1 MRLQTSVKSENLHKK
16 ADGGCLMRVST
27 IQRDESNAQG
37 NQALF
42 AMVFLRRV
50 WNFCQ
55 IRIIAIKIYSAG
67 ACGGEK
73 FSAAASW

>member
-37 NQALF
+37 NEALF
-42 AMVFLRRV
+42 AMGGVSASCLEFLS
-50 WNFCQ
+50 NKDHCN
-55 IRIIAIKIYSAG
+55 
-67 ACGGEK
+67 
-73 FSAAASW
+73 

>member
-1 MRLQTSVKSENLHKK
+1 
-16 ADGGCLMRVST
+16 MRVST

-37 NQALF
+37 NEALF
-42 AMVFLRRV
+42 AMGGDVSARRV

-67 ACGGEK
+67 ACGVK
-73 FSAAASW
+73 SFQSW